1 MVRSCQIL
9 HRGEEWHVRS
19 VVLAQLLQLVHA
31 EIQPPADCR
40 AGLDSLGLVAR
51 EHGVRLKLGQIDSQ
65 ALRQPVPP
73 PGQPPLVGVTVWPR
87 GRLRVANQDHGAGIG
102 KLLFQIERASSQLPS
117 G

>member
-1 MVRSCQIL
+1 
-9 HRGEEWHVRS
+9 
-19 VVLAQLLQLVHA
+19 
-31 EIQPPADCR
+31 
-40 AGLDSLGLVAR
+40 
-51 EHGVRLKLGQIDSQ
+51 
-65 ALRQPVPP
+65 VPP